1 MSAEPSP
8 SERKGRA
15 TLEDAKALI
24 SALLSDFAGEKIP
37 SERLG
42 QHLKDL
48 VRLSRMLSSNAE
60 ILAAIQADP
69 EWAQSLKSLMIK
81 TGTLPPEPETLP

>member
-8 SERKGRA
+8 SERKGGA
-15 TLEDAKALI
+15 KLEDALALI
-24 SALLSDFAGEKIP
+24 GVLLADLDGEKIP
-37 SERLG
+37 NERLG

-48 VRLSRMLSSNAE
+48 VRLSRMLSSNPE
-60 ILAAIQADP
+60 ILAAIQGEP
-69 EWAQSLKSLMIK
+69 ERAQDLKRLMIK